1 MSVFKK
7 MFPDGDIKTKGLM
20 AWGTYKGFFVTALQD
35 ARTYGYTVKITY
47 HAERGEDSAAL
58 VKERVCELFRRLGV
72 EQKQFGD
79 YMVEDNYIKFVEN
92 SAGIAATTAKKIH
105 DNVDQVIAI
114 LQAEGCV
121 SGCELCGSSY
131 SVNPYNVNNA
141 PVFLCSSCGT
151 RVEQDMENA
160 NGEVLSRKS
169 NPLLGL
175 IGAAVASVL
184 GVVLWIL
191 IYQIGYIAGIAGG
204 AIMLFAFWGYKKL
217 GRAMDT
223 KGVLI
228 SFAVGLLM
236 VFVACHI
243 SWTIEAIKAYNE
255 YYGFNMDFFYM
266 SKKLFSILEKLDI
279 MSDFFIELAMGYG
292 LSLLVAF
299 PTVINSFKESRG
311 SGKVKRL

>member
-1 MSVFKK
+1 MNIFKK
-7 MFPDGDIKTKGLM
+7 MFPEGDIQTKGMM
-20 AWGTYKGFFVTALQD
+20 AWGTYKGFFVTALLD
-35 ARTYGYTVKITY
+35 GRTNRFIVKITY
-47 HAERGEDSAAL
+47 HAERGAESASR
-58 VKERVCELFRRLGV
+58 VKEQICELFRKISV
-72 EQKQFGD
+72 EQRQFGD
-79 YMVEDNYIKFVEN
+79 YMVEENYIKFVEN
-92 SAGIAATTAKKIH
+92 SAGIAATTARKIH
-105 DNVDQVIAI
+105 ENVERVIAV

-121 SGCELCGSSY
+121 SGCELCGNSY
-131 SVNPYNVNNA
+131 SVTPYNVNNT

-169 NPLLGL
+169 NPFLGF
-175 IGAAVASVL
+175 IGAALASVF

-191 IYQIGYIAGIAGG
+191 IYQLGYIAGIAGG
-204 AIMLFAFWGYKKL
+204 AIMLFAFFGYKKM

-223 KGVLI
+223 KGVFI
-228 SFAVGLLM
+228 SFAVGLVM
-236 VFVACHI
+236 VFVACHV

-279 MSDFFIELAMGYG
+279 MSDFFIELAIGYG

-299 PTVINSFKESRG
+299 PTFINSFRESRG
-311 SGKVKRL
+311 TGKINRL

>member
-7 MFPDGDIKTKGLM
+7 MFPGGDIKAKGLM
-20 AWGTYKGFFVTALQD
+20 AWGTYKGFFVTAMQD
-35 ARTYGYTVKITY
+35 ARTYGFTIKITY
-47 HAERGEDSAAL
+47 HTESGEAGAAL
-58 VKERVCELFRRLGV
+58 VKERICELFRRIGV

-79 YMVEDNYIKFVEN
+79 YTVENNFIRFVEN
-92 SAGIAATTAKKIH
+92 SAGMAASTAKKIH
-105 DNVDQVIAI
+105 ENVEQIIAI

-121 SGCELCGSSY
+121 SGCELCGNGSM
-131 SVNPYNVNNA
+131 VNPYNVNNA
-141 PVFLCSSCGT
+141 PVFLCSSCET
-151 RVEQDMENA
+151 RVEQDIENA
-160 NGEVLSRKS
+160 KDEVLSRKS
-169 NPLLGL
+169 NPLLGV
-175 IGAAVASVL
+175 IGAIAASVL

-217 GRAMDT
+217 GHVMDT
-223 KGVLI
+223 KGVII
-228 SFAVGLLM
+228 SFVVGMLM
-236 VFVACHI
+236 VFVACHV

-255 YYGFNMDFFYM
+255 YYGFNMDFVYM

-299 PTVINSFKESRG
+299 PTVIASFKESRG
-311 SGKVKRL
+311 SGKIKRL